1 MRKQHDTGYKHKAN
15 VRAYYSQFE
24 QEQTQNLIDEK
35 IKQYE
40 AGADMRMR
48 EPLIRRMLGALTLI
62 VLTVT
67 STCLGCPAFLA
78 AGGNRPGGAAGGTLV
93 VSARQPE
100 QPRRLG

>member
-62 VLTVT
+62 VLTAT

-93 VSARQPE
+93 FSARKPE
-100 QPRRLG
+100 QRRRLG